1 MRLFHASWLAAILL
15 ACALQA
21 AGRDVALIANKD
33 VDVKNLGV
41 ADLLKLCKGQTSKWP
56 NGRLVTFMVRETNVP
71 DMKVALQ
78 KLYSMTP
85 EDFDVMVAGA
95 NHGRTDR
102 PAIVVI
108 DSDEA
113 LVKKVAST
121 PGAMGLVDV
130 YSITGA
136 INVVKVGG
144 KLPLEPGYLL
154 HGN

>member
-1 MRLFHASWLAAILL
+1 MRLSYAAWLAAILL

-21 AGRDVALIANKD
+21 AGKDLALIANKD
-33 VDVKNLGV
+33 IEVKNLAV
-41 ADLLKLCKGQTSKWP
+41 ADLLKLCKGQTNKWP
-56 NGRLVTFMVRETNVP
+56 DGKLLTFMVRNANAP

-78 KLYSMTP
+78 KLYSMTA
-85 EDFDVMVAGA
+85 EEFDAMVASA

-102 PAIVVI
+102 PAIVVME
-108 DSDEA
+108 SDEV
-113 LVKKVAST
+113 LVKRVAST
-121 PGAMGLVDV
+121 PGAIGLVDV

-136 INVVKVGG
+136 INVVKIGG